1 MKLYRSLKNINTIK
15 NSVVSIGMFDGVH
28 LGHASVINRV
38 IAIAKEKNIKSIIIT
53 FSNSP
58 ISYFSK
64 DIIDLQITNSK
75 EKIALFRKTQLDYLF
90 VIEFNEYIANLIPS
104 TFMNDILISLFK
116 VSYMVFGY
124 DNHFG
129 KNREGTFKYITENF
143 KDINAELIIASKKD
157 KITISST
164 RIKEEIVNGHII
176 NANKLLGHPFNISG
190 KVVKGMQLGRKLGFP
205 TANMA
210 YENNEKI
217 LPKNGVYYTVTKIKD
232 KEYISITNIGIKP
245 SVQESNC
252 ISIETHILDFNQ
264 SIYGQ
269 NISIIFID
277 RIRNEI
283 KFNHIND
290 LIVQITKDVSTVR
303 KLNSLQVTT

>member
-1 MKLYRSLKNINTIK
+1 MKLYRSFKNINTIK

-28 LGHASVINRV
+28 LGHTSVINRV

-58 ISYFSK
+58 VSYFSK

-129 KNREGTFKYITENF
+129 KNREGTFKYISENF
-143 KDINAELIIASKKD
+143 KDIKAELINASKKN

-164 RIKEEIVNGHII
+164 FIKEEIVNGHII
-176 NANKLLGHPFNISG
+176 NANKLLGHPYKISG
-190 KVVKGMQLGRKLGFP
+190 IVVKGMQLGRKLGFP

-210 YENNEKI
+210 YDNTEKI
-217 LPKNGVYYTVTKIKD
+217 LPKNGVYYTITKIKG
-232 KEYISITNIGIKP
+232 KEYVSITNIGIKP

-269 NISIIFID
+269 NISTIFID

-290 LIVQITKDVSTVR
+290 LIDQITKDVSTVR
-303 KLNSLQVTT
+303 KLNSLHITA

>member
-1 MKLYRSLKNINTIK
+1 MKLYRSFKNINTIK

-90 VIEFNEYIANLIPS
+90 VIDFNEYIANLIPS

-176 NANKLLGHPFNISG
+176 NANKLLGHPYNISG

-205 TANMA
+205 TANIA

-252 ISIETHILDFNQ
+252 VSIETHILDFHQ

-290 LIVQITKDVSTVR
+290 LIDQITKDVSTVR